1 MSELG
6 WGTWTTER
14 PAELRHLQSGLLI
27 APILYSTREGRATAL
42 PPGSCLK
49 LGPRTIGGGDA
60 AFTTEFGGTVIEW
73 RYLFSDHRS
82 ARIQW
87 RCASN
92 GEWGL
97 RYWILLCVAHRR
109 AKSLRFDERTGAVSS
124 EEAEAEFRV
133 VPDAAPSMAT
143 FHDSIDS
150 AAAEIEEKGYF
161 CLSSRGVEGRVAALR
176 FNLEQAPSQG
186 VSAQIGSSAA
196 AELPARRTK
205 PARHDNRVRTS
216 VPSPGTTQAAL
227 QAVHDVLA
235 WNHAYDEINKRD
247 YTVLSRNWNRMKF
260 GGFGVWLN
268 DILFNGMMWSLFD
281 SGTAQR
287 NLDEATLR
295 QTEHG
300 NFPCLVTGNDAW
312 TDRSQIPA
320 AAFAVWSV
328 HSRTGDREFLER
340 IYPRIARNN
349 EWWRIRRN
357 LADGFIGYGTSIDVG
372 DGLYKGTKFGA
383 QNESSMDNSPL
394 HDDAP
399 FNPQTGMLE
408 SKDVGLNSMFALDT
422 EMLGRIA
429 EELGDFEAAESY
441 KARHEKLAAKIS
453 EELWDAERQVFANK
467 LPSGEFIRQIAP
479 TSFYPLAAGAA
490 TPDQA
495 SSMCGRYLE
504 SDDWFGGRF
513 GLPSVARSDPAFP
526 DNVYWRGRIWGP
538 MNFWTYMGLRRCGMT
553 EAATRL
559 AHRSR
564 ELFGAEWLHR
574 RCGENYNADTGAI
587 CDGAD
592 ADDFYSWGALL
603 PLMSVQEVLQV
614 DPWNGFCISPCLAGE
629 YFGPVAT
636 RFGAVEIE
644 NGLSEW
650 LVRLDGKPTIA
661 GNFAGTIS
669 DVEIRKSSLELT
681 LPTGRAGE
689 RLSLPGRAIAKVDVL
704 ASGTGT
710 TFGTC
715 DATITEQGDILF
727 GQRSLPARIALNLDP
742 WRLSE

>member
-1 MSELG
+1 MSRLG

-27 APILYSTREGRATAL
+27 APILYSSKEGRSNAL
-42 PPGSCLK
+42 PPGPALK
-49 LGPRTIGGGDA
+49 LGPRTIGGGNA
-60 AFTTEFGGTVIEW
+60 AFTTEFAGTVIEW
-73 RYLFSDHRS
+73 QYLFNDHS
-82 ARIQW
+82 NARIQW
-87 RCASN
+87 RRVSA

-97 RYWILLCVAHRR
+97 RYWILLCVEHRH
-109 AKSLRFDERTGAVSS
+109 ATSLRYDRRTGAIFPQ
-124 EEAEAEFRV
+124 EEAADFRV
-133 VPDAAPSMAT
+133 MPDAAPSMAT
-143 FHDSIDS
+143 FHDSID
-150 AAAEIEEKGYF
+150 AAANEIEDKGYF
-161 CLSSRGVEGRVAALR
+161 YLSSRGVEGRMAALR

-186 VSAQIGSSAA
+186 VSAQVGNAA
-196 AELPARRTK
+196 PADLPTPRTK
-205 PARHDNRVRTS
+205 PNRRDKRACIS
-216 VPSPGTTQAAL
+216 APSPGTAQAAL
-227 QAVHDVLA
+227 QAVHDVVA
-235 WNHAYDEINKRD
+235 WNHAYDEINERD

-281 SGTAQR
+281 CGNAQR

-320 AAFAVWSV
+320 AAFAVWSA
-328 HSRTGDREFLER
+328 HSRTGDKEFLER

-349 EWWRIRRN
+349 EWWRNRRN

-399 FNPQTGMLE
+399 FNPKTSMLE
-408 SKDVGLNSMFALDT
+408 SIDVGLNSMFALDT
-422 EMLGRIA
+422 EMLGCMA
-429 EELGDFEAAESY
+429 EEFGDRDAAKIY
-441 KARHEKLAAKIS
+441 RDRHKELAKKIS

-467 LPSGEFIRQIAP
+467 LPNGEFIRQIAP

-490 TPDQA
+490 TPRQVN
-495 SSMCGRYLE
+495 SMCERYLE

-513 GLPSVARSDPAFP
+513 GLPSIARSDPAFP

-538 MNFWTYMGLRRCGMT
+538 MNYWTYMGLRRCGMT
-553 EAATRL
+553 GAASRL
-559 AHRSR
+559 ALRSH
-564 ELFGAEWLHR
+564 ELFGSEWLHR

-603 PLMSVQEVLQV
+603 PLTFVQEVLQV
-614 DPWNGFCISPCLAGE
+614 DPWSGLSISPCLAGE

-636 RFGAVEIE
+636 RFGMIEIE
-644 NGLSEW
+644 NSANEW
-650 LVRLDGKPTIA
+650 LILLNGKPKIA
-661 GNFAGTIS
+661 GNVAGTFS
-669 DVEIRKSSLELT
+669 DVKFRKNSLEMT
-681 LPTGRAGE
+681 LPPGGSGQ
-689 RLSLPGRAIAKVDVL
+689 RLSLPGRTIVTVEVL
-704 ASGTGT
+704 DSEAGT

-715 DATITEQGDILF
+715 EATITEQGDVLF
-727 GQRSLPARIALNLDP
+727 GQRSLPARVALELYP
-742 WRLSE
+742 

>member
-1 MSELG
+1 MSKLG

-27 APILYSTREGRATAL
+27 APILYSSKEGRSNAL
-42 PPGSCLK
+42 SPSPDLK

-60 AFTTEFGGTVIEW
+60 AFTTEFAGTVIEW
-73 RYLFSDHRS
+73 QYLFDDHS
-82 ARIQW
+82 NARIQW
-87 RCASN
+87 RRVTA

-97 RYWILLCVAHRR
+97 RYWILLCIVHPQAT
-109 AKSLRFDERTGAVSS
+109 SLRYEKRSGTIYSQEGA
-124 EEAEAEFRV
+124 AEFRV
-133 VPDAAPSMAT
+133 TPDAAPSMAT
-143 FHDSIDS
+143 FHDSID
-150 AAAEIEEKGYF
+150 AAAEEIEEKGYF
-161 CLSSRGVEGRVAALR
+161 YLSSRGTEGKMAALR

-186 VSAQIGSSAA
+186 LSAKVGNAA
-196 AELPARRTK
+196 PAELPPPRTK
-205 PARHDNRVRTS
+205 PSRRANKVRIS
-216 VPSPGTTQAAL
+216 APSPGTAQAAL
-227 QAVHDVLA
+227 QAVHDVIA
-235 WNHAYDEINKRD
+235 WNHAYDEINERD

-281 SGTAQR
+281 CGNAQR

-340 IYPRIARNN
+340 LYPRIARNN
-349 EWWRIRRN
+349 DWWRNRRN

-399 FNPQTGMLE
+399 FNPKTGMLE
-408 SKDVGLNSMFALDT
+408 SIDVGLNSMFALDT
-422 EMLGRIA
+422 EMLGHIA
-429 EELGDFEAAESY
+429 EELGDVDAA
-441 KARHEKLAAKIS
+441 KVHRKRHKKLAEKIS

-467 LPSGEFIRQIAP
+467 LPNGEFIRQIAP

-490 TPDQA
+490 TPCQA
-495 SSMCGRYLE
+495 NSMCERYLE
-504 SDDWFGGRF
+504 SNDWFGGRF
-513 GLPSVARSDPAFP
+513 GLPSIARSDPAFP

-553 EAATRL
+553 GAASRL
-559 AHRSR
+559 ALRSH
-564 ELFGAEWLHR
+564 ELFGSEWLHR

-603 PLMSVQEVLQV
+603 PLTFVQEVLQV
-614 DPWNGFCISPCLAGE
+614 DPWSGLSISPCLTGE

-636 RFGAVEIE
+636 RFGTVEIE
-644 NGLSEW
+644 NGANEW
-650 LVRLDGKPTIA
+650 LVLLDGKPKVAGNVAGTFSDVKFRKNSLEMTLPPGGSGQRLLIPGRTIA
-661 GNFAGTIS
+661 TVEVLVSEAGT
-669 DVEIRKSSLELT
+669 T
-681 LPTGRAGE
+681 Y
-689 RLSLPGRAIAKVDVL
+689 
-704 ASGTGT
+704 
-710 TFGTC
+710 GTC
-715 DATITEQGDILF
+715 DATITEQRGVLF
-727 GQRSLPARIALNLDP
+727 GQRSLPTHIALELYP
-742 WRLSE
+742 

>member
-1 MSELG
+1 MNGLS

-27 APILYSTREGRATAL
+27 APVLYSSKEGRSTKL
-42 PPGSCLK
+42 PPGPGLK

-60 AFTTEFGGTVIEW
+60 AFTTEFAGTVIEW
-73 RYLFSDHRS
+73 QYLFNDPCN

-87 RCASN
+87 RRVSS

-97 RYWILLCVAHRR
+97 RYWILLCVEHRH
-109 AKSLRFDERTGAVSS
+109 ATSLRYDRRTGSIFS
-124 EEAEAEFRV
+124 EDEAANFRV
-133 VPDAAPSMAT
+133 TPDAAPSMAT
-143 FHDSIDS
+143 FHEGIG
-150 AAAEIEEKGYF
+150 AAAEEIEEKGYF
-161 CLSSRGVEGRVAALR
+161 HLSSRGAEGRVAALR

-186 VSAQIGSSAA
+186 LSAQVGRATPV
-196 AELPARRTK
+196 EQQTPRTK
-205 PARHDNRVRTS
+205 PTRRDNRSRIS
-216 VPSPGTTQAAL
+216 APSSGAAQAAL
-227 QAVHDVLA
+227 QAVHDVIA

-281 SGTAQR
+281 CGIAQR

-320 AAFAVWSV
+320 AAFAVWSA
-328 HSRTGDREFLER
+328 HSRTGDREFLEL
-340 IYPRIARNN
+340 IYPRVARNN
-349 EWWRIRRN
+349 EWWRNRRN

-408 SKDVGLNSMFALDT
+408 SIDVGLNSMFALDT
-422 EMLGRIA
+422 EMLGHMA
-429 EELGDFEAAESY
+429 EELGDREAAEIY
-441 KARHEKLAAKIS
+441 RARHKKLAEKIS

-467 LPSGEFIRQIAP
+467 LPNGEFIRQIAP

-490 TPDQA
+490 TPSQA
-495 SSMCGRYLE
+495 NSLRERYLE
-504 SDDWFGGRF
+504 SDNWFGGRF
-513 GLPSVARSDPAFP
+513 GLPSIARSDPAFP

-538 MNFWTYMGLRRCGMT
+538 MNFWTYIGLRRCGMT
-553 EAATRL
+553 EAASRL
-559 AHRSR
+559 ALRSH
-564 ELFGAEWLHR
+564 ELFGIEWRHR
-574 RCGENYNADTGAI
+574 QCGENYNADTGAI

-603 PLMSVQEVLQV
+603 PLTFVQEVLQV
-614 DPWNGFCISPCLAGE
+614 DPWNGLCLSPRLAGE

-636 RFGAVEIE
+636 RIGTVEIE
-644 NGLSEW
+644 NGANGW
-650 LVRLDGKPTIA
+650 LVLLDGKPTVAGNIA
-661 GNFAGTIS
+661 GTFSN
-669 DVEIRKSSLELT
+669 VEFRKNSLELT
-681 LPTGRAGE
+681 LPKGKANE
-689 RLSLPGRAIAKVDVL
+689 CLFLPGRTIAAVEVL
-704 ASGTGT
+704 ASEAGT

-715 DATITEQGDILF
+715 DATITEQGNVLF
-727 GQRSLPARIALNLDP
+727 GQRSLPARIALKFI
-742 WRLSE
+742 S

>member
-1 MSELG
+1 MSRLG

-27 APILYSTREGRATAL
+27 APILYSSKEGRSYAL
-42 PPGSCLK
+42 PPGPALK

-60 AFTTEFGGTVIEW
+60 AFTTEFAGTVIEW
-73 RYLFSDHRS
+73 QYLFNDHS
-82 ARIQW
+82 NARIQW
-87 RCASN
+87 RRVSA

-97 RYWILLCVAHRR
+97 RYWLLLCVEHRH
-109 AKSLRFDERTGAVSS
+109 AKSLRYDRRTGGIFSQ
-124 EEAEAEFRV
+124 EEAADFRV
-133 VPDAAPSMAT
+133 MPDAVPSMAT
-143 FHDSIDS
+143 FHDSVD
-150 AAAEIEEKGYF
+150 AAAEEIEEKGYF
-161 CLSSRGVEGRVAALR
+161 YLLSRGAEGRVAALR

-186 VSAQIGSSAA
+186 VSAQVGNAA
-196 AELPARRTK
+196 PADLPTPRTK
-205 PARHDNRVRTS
+205 PTRRDKRACIS
-216 VPSPGTTQAAL
+216 APSPETAQAAL
-227 QAVHDVLA
+227 QAVHDVVA
-235 WNHAYDEINKRD
+235 WNHAYDEINERD

-281 SGTAQR
+281 RGNAQR

-312 TDRSQIPA
+312 PDRSQIPA
-320 AAFAVWSV
+320 AAFAVWSA

-349 EWWRIRRN
+349 EWWKNRRN

-399 FNPQTGMLE
+399 FNPKTGMLE
-408 SKDVGLNSMFALDT
+408 SIDVGLNSMFALDT
-422 EMLGRIA
+422 EMLGRMA
-429 EELGDFEAAESY
+429 EELGDRDAA
-441 KARHEKLAAKIS
+441 KIHRDRHKKLAEKIS

-467 LPSGEFIRQIAP
+467 LPNGEFIRQIAP

-490 TPDQA
+490 TPHQVN
-495 SSMCGRYLE
+495 SMCERYLE
-504 SDDWFGGRF
+504 SDDWFGGHF
-513 GLPSVARSDPAFP
+513 GLPSIARSDPAFP

-538 MNFWTYMGLRRCGMT
+538 MNFWTYVGLRRCGMA
-553 EAATRL
+553 EAASRL
-559 AHRSR
+559 AQRSH
-564 ELFGAEWLHR
+564 ELFGPEWLHR

-587 CDGAD
+587 GDGAD

-603 PLMSVQEVLQV
+603 PLTFVQEVLQV
-614 DPWNGFCISPCLAGE
+614 DPWSGLSISPCLAGE
-629 YFGPVAT
+629 YFGPVDT
-636 RFGAVEIE
+636 RFGRIEIE
-644 NGLSEW
+644 NGANEW
-650 LVRLDGKPTIA
+650 LVLLDGKPTMA
-661 GNFAGTIS
+661 GNVAGTFS
-669 DVEIRKSSLELT
+669 DVTFRKCSLEMT
-681 LPTGRAGE
+681 LPPGGSGQL
-689 RLSLPGRAIAKVDVL
+689 LSLPGRTIATVEVL
-704 ASGTGT
+704 GSKAGT

-715 DATITEQGDILF
+715 DATITEQGDVLF
-727 GQRSLPARIALNLDP
+727 GQRSLPARVALELYP
-742 WRLSE
+742 

>member
-1 MSELG
+1 MSRIG

-27 APILYSTREGRATAL
+27 APILYSSKEGRSYAL
-42 PPGSCLK
+42 PPGPALK

-60 AFTTEFGGTVIEW
+60 AFTTEFAGTVIEW
-73 RYLFSDHRS
+73 QYLFDDHS
-82 ARIQW
+82 NARIQW
-87 RCASN
+87 RRVSA

-97 RYWILLCVAHRR
+97 RYWILLCVEHRH
-109 AKSLRFDERTGAVSS
+109 AKSLRYDRRTGGIFSQ
-124 EEAEAEFRV
+124 EEAADFRV
-133 VPDAAPSMAT
+133 RPDAAPSMAT
-143 FHDSIDS
+143 FHDSIE
-150 AAAEIEEKGYF
+150 AAAEEIEEKGYF
-161 CLSSRGVEGRVAALR
+161 YLSSRGAEGRVAALR

-186 VSAQIGSSAA
+186 VSAQVGNAA
-196 AELPARRTK
+196 PADLPIPRTK
-205 PARHDNRVRTS
+205 PTRRNKRACIS
-216 VPSPGTTQAAL
+216 APSPGTAQAAL
-227 QAVHDVLA
+227 QAVHDVVA
-235 WNHAYDEINKRD
+235 WNHAYDEINERD

-281 SGTAQR
+281 RRNAQR

-312 TDRSQIPA
+312 PDRSQIPA
-320 AAFAVWSV
+320 AAFAVWSA
-328 HSRTGDREFLER
+328 HSRIGDREFLER

-349 EWWRIRRN
+349 EWWRNRRN
-357 LADGFIGYGTSIDVG
+357 LADGFIGYGTSIEVG

-399 FNPQTGMLE
+399 FNPKTGMLE
-408 SKDVGLNSMFALDT
+408 SIDVGLNSMFALDT
-422 EMLGRIA
+422 EMLGRMA
-429 EELGDFEAAESY
+429 EELGDREAAEIY
-441 KARHEKLAAKIS
+441 RDRHKKLAEKIS

-467 LPSGEFIRQIAP
+467 LPNGEFIRQIAP

-490 TPDQA
+490 TPHQVN
-495 SSMCGRYLE
+495 SMCERYLE
-504 SDDWFGGRF
+504 SDDWFGGHF
-513 GLPSVARSDPAFP
+513 GLPSIARSDPAFP

-538 MNFWTYMGLRRCGMT
+538 MNFWTYMGLRRCGIT
-553 EAATRL
+553 GAAARL
-559 AHRSR
+559 AMRSH
-564 ELFGAEWLHR
+564 ELFGPEWLHR

-603 PLMSVQEVLQV
+603 PLTFVQEVLQV
-614 DPWNGFCISPCLAGE
+614 DPWSGLSISPCLASE

-636 RFGAVEIE
+636 RFGMIEIE
-644 NGLSEW
+644 NGANEW
-650 LVRLDGKPTIA
+650 LVLLDGKPTMA
-661 GNFAGTIS
+661 GNVAGTFS
-669 DVEIRKSSLELT
+669 DVTFRKCSLEMT
-681 LPTGRAGE
+681 LPPGGSGQ
-689 RLSLPGRAIAKVDVL
+689 RLSLPGRTIATVEVL
-704 ASGTGT
+704 GSKAGT

-715 DATITEQGDILF
+715 DATITEQGDVLF
-727 GQRSLPARIALNLDP
+727 GQRSLPARVALELYP
-742 WRLSE
+742 